1 MSVQNFCCTIVTMS
15 KSYWDRVHENKY
27 SQADWSQKPSIFA
40 TQAVQYFPESGTLLE
55 IGTGQ
60 GGDADFFQ
68 LQGYKVTATD
78 YSENAVVSAS
88 KRVKNVDFQI
98 IDTAQGLPFSDY
110 SFDIVYSHLA
120 LHYFDAETTKKVFA
134 DIHRILKPE
143 GIFATLTNTIEDPE
157 IKEYS
162 YEKLEDGFYRD
173 PKGIEKRYFSM
184 ETISAF
190 TNGLFQPL
198 LVDNEGAT
206 YKDEIAT
213 LIRFIG
219 KKI

>member
-1 MSVQNFCCTIVTMS
+1 MS
-15 KSYWDRVHENKY
+15 KSYWDKVHENKY
-27 SQADWSQKPSIFA
+27 SQADWSSKPSIFA
-40 TQAVQYFPESGTLLE
+40 TQAVQYFPKSGTLLE

-68 LQGYKVTATD
+68 LQGSKVTATD

-157 IKEYS
+157 IAKYN

-173 PKGIEKRYFSM
+173 PNKSIEKRYFSVK
-184 ETISAF
+184 TITTF
-190 TNGLFQPL
+190 TNGLFKPL
-198 LVDNEGAT
+198 LVDNKGVT
-206 YKDEIAT
+206 YKDEITT

>member
-1 MSVQNFCCTIVTMS
+1 MS
-15 KSYWDRVHENKY
+15 KSYWDKVHENKY
-27 SQADWSQKPSIFA
+27 SQADWSSKPSIFA
-40 TQAVQYFPESGTLLE
+40 TQALQYFPKSGTLLE

-68 LQGYKVTATD
+68 SQGYKVTATD
-78 YSENAVVSAS
+78 YSENAVASAS
-88 KRVKNVDFQI
+88 KRIRGVDFQI
-98 IDTAQGLPFSDY
+98 IDTAQGLPFIDN
-110 SFDIVYSHLA
+110 SFDVVYSHLA
-120 LHYFDAETTKKVFA
+120 LHYFDADTTEKVFA

-157 IKEYS
+157 IAKYT

-173 PKGIEKRYFSM
+173 PNKSIEKRYFSVK
-184 ETISAF
+184 TITTF
-190 TNGLFQPL
+190 TNGLFKPL